1 MRRLFEMEIE
11 AMLIDVGSLFRQ
23 GSSKP
28 TEPASPIVN
37 TTEMVFSQRKYVR
50 L

>member
-11 AMLIDVGSLFRQ
+11 AMLIDVGSLVRQ

-28 TEPASPIVN
+28 TEPASPIVD
-37 TTEMVFSQRKYVR
+37 TTKMILSQRKYIR
-50 L
+50 F